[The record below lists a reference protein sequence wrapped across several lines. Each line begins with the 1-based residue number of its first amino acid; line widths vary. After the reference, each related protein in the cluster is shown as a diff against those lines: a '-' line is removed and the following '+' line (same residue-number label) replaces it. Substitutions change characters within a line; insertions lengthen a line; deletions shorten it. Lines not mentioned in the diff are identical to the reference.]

1 MHLLITYDIVSDK
14 RRRKIDKLLSEYGFR
29 VNYSVFELEITP
41 QVYRILRQK
50 LQELMQKRD
59 SVRIY
64 RQSRETIQKSEE
76 LNPVLSHPFAM
87 EESYVL

>member
-1 MHLLITYDIVSDK
+1 MYLLVTYDIVSDK

-29 VNYSVFELEITP
+29 VNYSVFELQIDP
-41 QVYRILRQK
+41 PVYRTLRQK

-59 SVRIY
+59 SIRFY
-64 RQSRETIQKSEE
+64 RHTKETIRKSEE
-76 LNPVLSHPFAM
+76 LNPSLSHPFAT